1 MKVEQI
7 YTKCL
12 SQGSYYIESNNEAA
26 IIDPL
31 REVDVYISKAKT
43 SNSKIKYIFET
54 HIHADFISGHLNLAK
69 KSGAEIVYGPK
80 AETSFENIVAK
91 DYQEFKIGDITIVAI
106 HTPGHTIESTTYLLK
121 DSSGKDHAIFTG
133 DTLFLGDV
141 GRPDLSQN
149 SSMSNRDLASMLFDS
164 LRNKIMTLSDDVI
177 IYPGHGEGSSCGKD
191 LSSETIGNLGDQK
204 KTNYALRENMTKDE
218 FIREVLDGLLD
229 PPKYFPDNVTLN
241 KEGYDESDEI
251 INRSFNSLTAKE
263 VNNVLK
269 EKVTILDVR
278 SVEDFSSSHIPG
290 SIFIGL
296 DGRFAP
302 WVGEILEDV
311 SKKLILIAPEGRE
324 KEAIIRLSR
333 VGFDNVKGYLK
344 GGFSSWEDSGK
355 EIGVVETISADD
367 FQKIYDSKKINVF
380 DVRKL
385 TEYQSEHIIN
395 AKNIPLNDINDF
407 ISDFD
412 VSGENFIHCAGGYR
426 SMIAN
431 SILKSHGI
439 HNLVDI
445 LGGYSQIKKTDIS
458 RSDYICPSTL

>member
-12 SQGSYYIESNNEAA
+12 SQGSYYIESNNEVA

-31 REVDVYISKAKT
+31 GEADIYISKAKA

-80 AETSFENIVAK
+80 TETNFENIIAK
-91 DYQEFKIGDITIVAI
+91 DYQEFKIGYITIVAI
-106 HTPGHTIESTTYLLK
+106 HTPGHTVESTTYLLK

-149 SSMSNRDLASMLFDS
+149 SVMSNRDLASMLFDS
-164 LRNKIMTLSDDVI
+164 LRNKIMTLNDDVI

-191 LSSETIGNLGDQK
+191 LSSETIGTLGDQK

-229 PPKYFPDNVTLN
+229 PPKYFPDNVMLN
-241 KEGYDESDEI
+241 KKGYDESDEI
-251 INRSFNSLTAKE
+251 IERSFNALTPSQVKSR
-263 VNNVLK
+263 LK
-269 EKVTILDVR
+269 EKITILDVR

-302 WVGEILEDV
+302 WVGEILEDI
-311 SKKLILIAPEGRE
+311 SKKLILVAPEGRE

-333 VGFDNVKGYLK
+333 VGFDNVIGYLK
-344 GGFSSWEDSGK
+344 GGVNSWIKNGGLISKVFNESASKFSTSDNNK
-355 EIGVVETISADD
+355 DIL
-367 FQKIYDSKKINVF
+367 
-380 DVRKL
+380 DVR
-385 TEYQSEHIIN
+385 SENEHKSESLQN
-395 AKNIPLNDINDF
+395 SLNIPLINLSKSIEK
-407 ISDFD
+407 ISFEEKFY
-412 VSGENFIHCAGGYR
+412 VHCKGGYR
-426 SMIAN
+426 SMIAS
-431 SILKSHGI
+431 SILLAKGI
-439 HNLVDI
+439 SNFSNI
-445 LGGYSQIKKTDIS
+445 PGGYDKIK
-458 RSDYICPSTL
+458 DYNL

>member
-12 SQGSYYIESNNEAA
+12 SQGSYYIESNNEVA

-121 DSSGKDHAIFTG
+121 DSSGKDYAIFTG

-191 LSSETIGNLGDQK
+191 LSSETIGKLGDQK
-204 KTNYALRENMTKDE
+204 RTNYALRENMTKDE

-229 PPKYFPDNVTLN
+229 PPKYFPDNVMLN

-263 VNNVLK
+263 VNNMLK

-333 VGFDNVKGYLK
+333 VGFDNVIGYLE
-344 GGFSSWEDSGK
+344 GGINSWIKNGGNISKVLNESASKFS
-355 EIGVVETISADD
+355 TIYNDKD
-367 FQKIYDSKKINVF
+367 IL
-380 DVRKL
+380 DVRSKN
-385 TEYQSEHIIN
+385 EHKSESLLNSI
-395 AKNIPLNDINDF
+395 NIPLIDLSKSIDK
-407 ISDFD
+407 
-412 VSGENFIHCAGGYR
+412 VSFEKTFYVHCKGGYR
-426 SMIAN
+426 SMIAA
-431 SILKSHGI
+431 SILLANGI
-439 HNLVDI
+439 SNFSNI
-445 LGGYSQIKKTDIS
+445 PGGYDKIKNYNS
-458 RSDYICPSTL
+458 

>member
-12 SQGSYYIESNNEAA
+12 SQGSYYIESNNEVA

-31 REVDVYISKAKT
+31 REVDVYISKANT

-80 AETSFENIVAK
+80 TETSFENIVAK

-191 LSSETIGNLGDQK
+191 LSSETIGTLGDQK
-204 KTNYALRENMTKDE
+204 RTNYALRENMTKDE
-218 FIREVLDGLLD
+218 FIKEVLDGLLD
-229 PPKYFPDNVTLN
+229 PPKYFPDNVMLN

-251 INRSFNSLTAKE
+251 INRSFNSLTANE
-263 VNNVLK
+263 VDNMLK
-269 EKVTILDVR
+269 EKLTILDVR

-311 SKKLILIAPEGRE
+311 SKKLILVAPEGRE
-324 KEAIIRLSR
+324 KEAITRLSR
-333 VGFDNVKGYLK
+333 VGFDNVIGYLE
-344 GGFSSWEDSGK
+344 GGINSWIKNGGKISKVLNESASKFSTLDNNK
-355 EIGVVETISADD
+355 NIL
-367 FQKIYDSKKINVF
+367 
-380 DVRKL
+380 DVRSKN
-385 TEYQSEHIIN
+385 EHKSESLLN
-395 AKNIPLNDINDF
+395 SLNIPLIDLSKSIDR
-407 ISDFD
+407 
-412 VSGENFIHCAGGYR
+412 VSFEKTFYVHCKGGYR
-426 SMIAN
+426 SMIAA
-431 SILKSHGI
+431 SILLANGI
-439 HNLVDI
+439 SNFSNVP
-445 LGGYSQIKKTDIS
+445 GGYDKIKNYNS
-458 RSDYICPSTL
+458 

>member
-12 SQGSYYIESNNEAA
+12 SQGSYYIESNNEVA

-31 REVDVYISKAKT
+31 READIYISKAKA

-80 AETSFENIVAK
+80 TETNFENIIAK

-106 HTPGHTIESTTYLLK
+106 HTPGHTVESTTYLLK

-149 SSMSNRDLASMLFDS
+149 SIMSNRDLASMLFDS
-164 LRNKIMTLSDDVI
+164 LRNKIMTLNDDVI

-191 LSSETIGNLGDQK
+191 LSSETIGTLGDQK

-229 PPKYFPDNVTLN
+229 PPKYFPDNVMLN
-241 KEGYDESDEI
+241 KKGYDESDEI
-251 INRSFNSLTAKE
+251 IERSFNALTPSQVKSR
-263 VNNVLK
+263 LK
-269 EKVTILDVR
+269 EKITILDVR

-302 WVGEILEDV
+302 WVGEILEDI
-311 SKKLILIAPEGRE
+311 SKKLILVAPEGRE

-333 VGFDNVKGYLK
+333 VGFDNVIGYLK
-344 GGFSSWEDSGK
+344 GGVNSWIKNGGLISKVFNESASKFSTSDNYK
-355 EIGVVETISADD
+355 DIL
-367 FQKIYDSKKINVF
+367 
-380 DVRKL
+380 DVR
-385 TEYQSEHIIN
+385 SENEHKSESLQN
-395 AKNIPLNDINDF
+395 SLNIPLINLSKSIEK
-407 ISDFD
+407 ISFEEKFY
-412 VSGENFIHCAGGYR
+412 VHCKGGYR
-426 SMIAN
+426 SMIAS
-431 SILKSHGI
+431 SILLAKGI
-439 HNLVDI
+439 SNFSNI
-445 LGGYSQIKKTDIS
+445 PGGYDKIK
-458 RSDYICPSTL
+458 DYNL

>member
-12 SQGSYYIESNNEAA
+12 SQGSYYIESNNEVA

-31 REVDVYISKAKT
+31 READIYISKAKT
-43 SNSKIKYIFET
+43 SNSKIKFIFET

-80 AETSFENIVAK
+80 TQTSFENIVAK

-191 LSSETIGNLGDQK
+191 LSSETIGTLGDQK
-204 KTNYALRENMTKDE
+204 RTNYALRENMTKDE
-218 FIREVLDGLLD
+218 FIKEVLDGLLD
-229 PPKYFPDNVTLN
+229 PPKYFPDNVMLN

-251 INRSFNSLTAKE
+251 INRSFNSLTANE
-263 VNNVLK
+263 VDNMLK
-269 EKVTILDVR
+269 EKLTILDVR

-311 SKKLILIAPEGRE
+311 SKKLILVTPEGRE

-333 VGFDNVKGYLK
+333 VGFDNVIGYLE
-344 GGFSSWEDSGK
+344 GGINSWIKNGGKISKVLNESASKFSTVDNNK
-355 EIGVVETISADD
+355 DIL
-367 FQKIYDSKKINVF
+367 
-380 DVRKL
+380 DVRSKN
-385 TEYQSEHIIN
+385 EHKSESLLN
-395 AKNIPLNDINDF
+395 SLNIPLIDLSKSIDR
-407 ISDFD
+407 
-412 VSGENFIHCAGGYR
+412 VSFEKTFYVHCKGGYR
-426 SMIAN
+426 SMIAA
-431 SILKSHGI
+431 SILLANGI
-439 HNLVDI
+439 SNFSNVP
-445 LGGYSQIKKTDIS
+445 GGYEKIKKYNS
-458 RSDYICPSTL
+458 

>member
-12 SQGSYYIESNNEAA
+12 SQGSYYIESNNEVA

-31 REVDVYISKAKT
+31 READIYISKAKT
-43 SNSKIKYIFET
+43 SNSKIKFIFET

-80 AETSFENIVAK
+80 TETSFENIVAK

-149 SSMSNRDLASMLFDS
+149 SRMSNRDLASMLFDS

-191 LSSETIGNLGDQK
+191 LSSETIGTLGDQK
-204 KTNYALRENMTKDE
+204 RTNYALRENMTKDE
-218 FIREVLDGLLD
+218 FIKEVLDGLLD
-229 PPKYFPDNVTLN
+229 PPKYFPDNVMLN

-251 INRSFNSLTAKE
+251 INRSFNSLTANE
-263 VNNVLK
+263 VDNMLK
-269 EKVTILDVR
+269 EKLTILDVR
-278 SVEDFSSSHIPG
+278 GVEDFSSSHIPG

-302 WVGEILEDV
+302 WVGEILEDI
-311 SKKLILIAPEGRE
+311 SKKLILVAPEGRE

-333 VGFDNVKGYLK
+333 VGFDNVIGYLE
-344 GGFSSWEDSGK
+344 GGINSWIKNGGKISKVLNESASKFSTVDNNK
-355 EIGVVETISADD
+355 YIL
-367 FQKIYDSKKINVF
+367 
-380 DVRKL
+380 DVRSKNEHK
-385 TEYQSEHIIN
+385 TESLLN
-395 AKNIPLNDINDF
+395 SLNIPLIDLSKSIDR
-407 ISDFD
+407 
-412 VSGENFIHCAGGYR
+412 VSFEKTFYVHCKGGYR
-426 SMIAN
+426 SMIAA
-431 SILKSHGI
+431 SILLANGI
-439 HNLVDI
+439 SNFSNVP
-445 LGGYSQIKKTDIS
+445 GGYEKIKKYNS
-458 RSDYICPSTL
+458 

>member
-7 YTKCL
+7 YTNCL
-12 SQGSYYIESNNEAA
+12 SQGSYYIESNNEVA

-31 REVDVYISKAKT
+31 READIYISKAKS
-43 SNSKIKYIFET
+43 SNSKIKFIFET

-80 AETSFENIVAK
+80 TETSFENIVAK

-133 DTLFLGDV
+133 DTLFIGDV

-164 LRNKIMTLSDDVI
+164 LRKKIMTLSDDVI

-191 LSSETIGNLGDQK
+191 LSSETIGTLGDQK
-204 KTNYALRENMTKDE
+204 RTNYALREKMTKDE
-218 FIREVLDGLLD
+218 FIKEVLDGLLD
-229 PPKYFPDNVTLN
+229 PPKYFPDNVMLN

-251 INRSFNSLTAKE
+251 INRSLKALTAE
-263 VNNVLK
+263 EFASRLK
-269 EKVTILDVR
+269 EKITILDVR

-333 VGFDNVKGYLK
+333 VGFDNVIGYLE
-344 GGFSSWEDSGK
+344 GGINSWIKNGGIVSKVLNESASKFS
-355 EIGVVETISADD
+355 TIDND
-367 FQKIYDSKKINVF
+367 KDIL
-380 DVRKL
+380 DVRSKN
-385 TEYQSEHIIN
+385 EHKSESLLNSI
-395 AKNIPLNDINDF
+395 NIPLIDLSKSIDK
-407 ISDFD
+407 
-412 VSGENFIHCAGGYR
+412 VSFEKTFYVHCKGGYR
-426 SMIAN
+426 SMIAA
-431 SILKSHGI
+431 SILLANGI
-439 HNLVDI
+439 SNFSNI
-445 LGGYSQIKKTDIS
+445 AGGYDKIKNYNS
-458 RSDYICPSTL
+458 

>member
-12 SQGSYYIESNNEAA
+12 SQGSYYIESNNEVA

-69 KSGAEIVYGPK
+69 KSGAVIVYGPK

-91 DYQEFKIGDITIVAI
+91 EFQEFKIGDITIVAI

-191 LSSETIGNLGDQK
+191 LSSETIGKLGDQK
-204 KTNYALRENMTKDE
+204 RTNYALRENMTKDE

-229 PPKYFPDNVTLN
+229 PPKYFPDNVMLN

-251 INRSFNSLTAKE
+251 INRSFNSLTSME
-263 VNNVLK
+263 VNNMLK

-278 SVEDFSSSHIPG
+278 SVDDFSSSHIPG

-311 SKKLILIAPEGRE
+311 SKKLILIAPKGRE

-333 VGFDNVKGYLK
+333 VGFDNVIGYLE
-344 GGFSSWEDSGK
+344 GGINSWIKNGGIINKVLNESASKFS
-355 EIGVVETISADD
+355 TIDNNKD
-367 FQKIYDSKKINVF
+367 IL
-380 DVRKL
+380 DVRSKN
-385 TEYQSEHIIN
+385 EHKSESLLNSI
-395 AKNIPLNDINDF
+395 NIPLIDLSKSIDK
-407 ISDFD
+407 
-412 VSGENFIHCAGGYR
+412 VSFEKTFYVHCKGGYR
-426 SMIAN
+426 SMIAA
-431 SILKSHGI
+431 SILLANGI
-439 HNLVDI
+439 SNFSNI
-445 LGGYSQIKKTDIS
+445 PGGYDKIKNYNS
-458 RSDYICPSTL
+458 

>member
-12 SQGSYYIESNNEAA
+12 SQGSYYIESNNEVA

-80 AETSFENIVAK
+80 AETSFENIIAK
-91 DYQEFKIGDITIVAI
+91 DYQEFKIGDITIVAV

-121 DSSGKDHAIFTG
+121 DSSGKDYAIFTG

-191 LSSETIGNLGDQK
+191 LSSETIGKLGDQK
-204 KTNYALRENMTKDE
+204 RTNYALRENMTKDE

-229 PPKYFPDNVTLN
+229 PPKYFPDNVMLN

-263 VNNVLK
+263 VNNMLN
-269 EKVTILDVR
+269 EKLTILDVR

-333 VGFDNVKGYLK
+333 VGFDNVIGYLE
-344 GGFSSWEDSGK
+344 GGINSWIKNGGIINKVLNESASKFST
-355 EIGVVETISADD
+355 IGNNKDIL
-367 FQKIYDSKKINVF
+367 
-380 DVRKL
+380 DVRSKN
-385 TEYQSEHIIN
+385 EHKSESLLNSI
-395 AKNIPLNDINDF
+395 NIPLIDLSKSIDK
-407 ISDFD
+407 
-412 VSGENFIHCAGGYR
+412 VSFKKTFYVHCKGGYR
-426 SMIAN
+426 SMIAA
-431 SILKSHGI
+431 SILLANGI
-439 HNLVDI
+439 SNFSNI
-445 LGGYSQIKKTDIS
+445 PGGYDKIKNYNS
-458 RSDYICPSTL
+458 

>member
-12 SQGSYYIESNNEAA
+12 SQGSYYIESNNEVA

-31 REVDVYISKAKT
+31 READIYISKAKA

-80 AETSFENIVAK
+80 TETNFENIIAK
-91 DYQEFKIGDITIVAI
+91 DYQEFKIGDITVVAI
-106 HTPGHTIESTTYLLK
+106 HTPGHTVESTTYLLK

-149 SSMSNRDLASMLFDS
+149 SVMSNRDLASMLFDS
-164 LRNKIMTLSDDVI
+164 LRNKIMTLNDCVI

-191 LSSETIGNLGDQK
+191 LSSETIGTLGDQK

-229 PPKYFPDNVTLN
+229 PPKYFPDNVMLN

-251 INRSFNSLTAKE
+251 IERSFNALTPSQVE
-263 VNNVLK
+263 SRIK
-269 EKVTILDVR
+269 EKITILDVR

-302 WVGEILEDV
+302 WVGEILEDI
-311 SKKLILIAPEGRE
+311 SKKLILVAPKGRE

-333 VGFDNVKGYLK
+333 VGFDNVIGYLK
-344 GGFSSWEDSGK
+344 GGVNSWIKNGGIISKVFNESASKFSTCDNNK
-355 EIGVVETISADD
+355 DIL
-367 FQKIYDSKKINVF
+367 
-380 DVRKL
+380 DVR
-385 TEYQSEHIIN
+385 SENEHKSESLQN
-395 AKNIPLNDINDF
+395 SLNIPLINLNKSIEK
-407 ISDFD
+407 ISFEEKFY
-412 VSGENFIHCAGGYR
+412 VHCKGGYR
-426 SMIAN
+426 SMIAS
-431 SILKSHGI
+431 SILLAKGI
-439 HNLVDI
+439 SNFSNI
-445 LGGYSQIKKTDIS
+445 PGGYDKIK
-458 RSDYICPSTL
+458 DYNS

>member
-7 YTKCL
+7 YTNCL
-12 SQGSYYIESNNEAA
+12 SQGSYYIESNNEVA

-31 REVDVYISKAKT
+31 READIYISKAKS
-43 SNSKIKYIFET
+43 SNSKIKFIFET

-80 AETSFENIVAK
+80 TETSFENIVAK

-133 DTLFLGDV
+133 DTLFIGDV

-164 LRNKIMTLSDDVI
+164 LRKKIMTLSDDVI

-191 LSSETIGNLGDQK
+191 LSSETIGTLGDQK
-204 KTNYALRENMTKDE
+204 RTNYALREKMTKDE
-218 FIREVLDGLLD
+218 FIKEVLDGLLD
-229 PPKYFPDNVTLN
+229 PPKYFPDNVMLN

-251 INRSFNSLTAKE
+251 INRSLKALTAEE
-263 VNNVLK
+263 VASRLK
-269 EKVTILDVR
+269 EKITILDVR

-333 VGFDNVKGYLK
+333 VGFDNVIGYLE
-344 GGFSSWEDSGK
+344 GGINSWIKNGGIVSKVLNESASKFS
-355 EIGVVETISADD
+355 TIDND
-367 FQKIYDSKKINVF
+367 KDIL
-380 DVRKL
+380 DVRSKN
-385 TEYQSEHIIN
+385 EHKSESLLNSI
-395 AKNIPLNDINDF
+395 NIPLIDLSKSIDK
-407 ISDFD
+407 
-412 VSGENFIHCAGGYR
+412 VSFEKTFYVHCKGGYR
-426 SMIAN
+426 SMIAA
-431 SILKSHGI
+431 SILLANGI
-439 HNLVDI
+439 SNFSNI
-445 LGGYSQIKKTDIS
+445 AGGYDKIKNYNS
-458 RSDYICPSTL
+458 

>member
-12 SQGSYYIESNNEAA
+12 SQGSYYIESNNEVA

-31 REVDVYISKAKT
+31 REVDVYISKANT

-80 AETSFENIVAK
+80 TETSFENIVAK

-149 SSMSNRDLASMLFDS
+149 SRMSNRDLASMLFDS

-191 LSSETIGNLGDQK
+191 LSSETIGTLGDQK
-204 KTNYALRENMTKDE
+204 RTNYALRENMTKDE
-218 FIREVLDGLLD
+218 FIKEVLDGLLD
-229 PPKYFPDNVTLN
+229 PPKYFPDNVMLN

-251 INRSFNSLTAKE
+251 INRSFNSLTANE
-263 VNNVLK
+263 VDNMLK
-269 EKVTILDVR
+269 EKLTILDVR
-278 SVEDFSSSHIPG
+278 GVEDFSSSHIPG

-311 SKKLILIAPEGRE
+311 SKKLILVAPEGRE
-324 KEAIIRLSR
+324 KEAITRLSR
-333 VGFDNVKGYLK
+333 VGFDNVIGYLE
-344 GGFSSWEDSGK
+344 GGINSWIKNGGKISKVLNESASKFSTVDNNK
-355 EIGVVETISADD
+355 DIL
-367 FQKIYDSKKINVF
+367 
-380 DVRKL
+380 DVRSKN
-385 TEYQSEHIIN
+385 EHKSESLLN
-395 AKNIPLNDINDF
+395 SLNIPLIDLSKSIDR
-407 ISDFD
+407 
-412 VSGENFIHCAGGYR
+412 VSFEKTFYVHCKGGYR
-426 SMIAN
+426 SMIAA
-431 SILKSHGI
+431 SILLANGI
-439 HNLVDI
+439 SNFSNVP
-445 LGGYSQIKKTDIS
+445 GGYEKIKKYNS
-458 RSDYICPSTL
+458 

>member
-12 SQGSYYIESNNEAA
+12 SQGSYYIESNNEVA

-149 SSMSNRDLASMLFDS
+149 SSMSNRDLASMLFNS

-218 FIREVLDGLLD
+218 FIKEVLDGLLD
-229 PPKYFPDNVTLN
+229 PPKYFPDNVMLN

-333 VGFDNVKGYLK
+333 VGFDNVIGYLE
-344 GGFSSWEDSGK
+344 GGINSWIKNGGIINKVLNESASKFST
-355 EIGVVETISADD
+355 IGNNKDIL
-367 FQKIYDSKKINVF
+367 
-380 DVRKL
+380 DVRSKN
-385 TEYQSEHIIN
+385 EHKSESLLNSI
-395 AKNIPLNDINDF
+395 NIPLIDLRKSIDK
-407 ISDFD
+407 
-412 VSGENFIHCAGGYR
+412 VSFEKTFYVHCKGGYR
-426 SMIAN
+426 SMIAA
-431 SILKSHGI
+431 SILLANGI
-439 HNLVDI
+439 SNFSNI
-445 LGGYSQIKKTDIS
+445 PGGYDKIKNYNS
-458 RSDYICPSTL
+458 

>member
-12 SQGSYYIESNNEAA
+12 SQGSYYIESNNEVA

-69 KSGAEIVYGPK
+69 KSGAVIVYGPK

-121 DSSGKDHAIFTG
+121 DSSGKDYAIFTG

-229 PPKYFPDNVTLN
+229 PPKYFPDNVMLN

-263 VNNVLK
+263 VNNMIK

-333 VGFDNVKGYLK
+333 VGFDNVIGYLE
-344 GGFSSWEDSGK
+344 GGINSWIKNGGIINKVLNESASKFS
-355 EIGVVETISADD
+355 TIDNNKD
-367 FQKIYDSKKINVF
+367 IL
-380 DVRKL
+380 DVRSKN
-385 TEYQSEHIIN
+385 EHKSESLLNSI
-395 AKNIPLNDINDF
+395 NIPLIDLSKSINK
-407 ISDFD
+407 
-412 VSGENFIHCAGGYR
+412 VSFEKTFYVHCKGGYR
-426 SMIAN
+426 SMIAA
-431 SILKSHGI
+431 SILLANGI
-439 HNLVDI
+439 SNFSNI
-445 LGGYSQIKKTDIS
+445 SGGYDKIKNYNS
-458 RSDYICPSTL
+458 

>member
-12 SQGSYYIESNNEAA
+12 SQGSYYIESNNEIA

-31 REVDVYISKAKT
+31 READIYISKAKA

-80 AETSFENIVAK
+80 TQTSFENIVAK

-164 LRNKIMTLSDDVI
+164 LRDKIMVLNDDVI

-191 LSSETIGNLGDQK
+191 LSSETIGTLGDQK
-204 KTNYALRENMTKDE
+204 KTNYALRDSMTKDE

-229 PPKYFPDNVTLN
+229 PPKYFPDNVMLN
-241 KEGYDESDEI
+241 KKGYDESDEI
-251 INRSFNSLTAKE
+251 INRSFKALTANE
-263 VNNVLK
+263 VDSRLK
-269 EKVTILDVR
+269 EKILILDVR
-278 SVEDFSSSHIPG
+278 SVEDFSLSHIPG

-311 SKKLILIAPEGRE
+311 SKKLIIVSPEGRE
-324 KEAIIRLSR
+324 KETIIRLSR
-333 VGFDNVKGYLK
+333 VGFDNVIGYLE
-344 GGFSSWEDSGK
+344 GGINSWIKNGGRISKVFNESASKFSTLNNNKD
-355 EIGVVETISADD
+355 IL
-367 FQKIYDSKKINVF
+367 
-380 DVRKL
+380 DVRSKN
-385 TEYQSEHIIN
+385 EHKSESLHN
-395 AKNIPLNDINDF
+395 SLNIPLIDLNKSIDK
-407 ISDFD
+407 
-412 VSGENFIHCAGGYR
+412 VSFEKTFYVHCKGGYR
-426 SMIAN
+426 SMIAA
-431 SILKSHGI
+431 SILLANGI
-439 HNLVDI
+439 SNFSNI
-445 LGGYSQIKKTDIS
+445 PGGYDKIKNYNS
-458 RSDYICPSTL
+458 

>member
-12 SQGSYYIESNNEAA
+12 SQGSYYIESNNEVA

-31 REVDVYISKAKT
+31 READIYISKAKT
-43 SNSKIKYIFET
+43 SNSKIKFIFET

-80 AETSFENIVAK
+80 TETSFENIVAK

-191 LSSETIGNLGDQK
+191 LSSETIGTLGDQK
-204 KTNYALRENMTKDE
+204 RTNYALRENMTKDE
-218 FIREVLDGLLD
+218 FIKEVLDGLLD
-229 PPKYFPDNVTLN
+229 PPKYFPDNVMLN

-251 INRSFNSLTAKE
+251 INRSFNSLTANE
-263 VNNVLK
+263 VDNMLK
-269 EKVTILDVR
+269 EKLTILDVR
-278 SVEDFSSSHIPG
+278 GVEDFSSSHIPG

-302 WVGEILEDV
+302 WVGEILEDI

-333 VGFDNVKGYLK
+333 VGFDNVIGYLE
-344 GGFSSWEDSGK
+344 GGINSWIKNGGKISKVLNESASKFSTVDNNK
-355 EIGVVETISADD
+355 DIL
-367 FQKIYDSKKINVF
+367 
-380 DVRKL
+380 DVRSKN
-385 TEYQSEHIIN
+385 EHKSESLLN
-395 AKNIPLNDINDF
+395 SLNIPLIDLSKSIDR
-407 ISDFD
+407 
-412 VSGENFIHCAGGYR
+412 VSFEKTFYVHCKGGYR
-426 SMIAN
+426 SMIAA
-431 SILKSHGI
+431 SILLANGI
-439 HNLVDI
+439 SNFSNI
-445 LGGYSQIKKTDIS
+445 PGGFDKIKNYNS
-458 RSDYICPSTL
+458 

>member
-7 YTKCL
+7 YTNCL
-12 SQGSYYIESNNEAA
+12 SQGSYYIESNNEVA

-31 REVDVYISKAKT
+31 READIYISKAKS
-43 SNSKIKYIFET
+43 SNSKIKFIFET

-80 AETSFENIVAK
+80 TETSFENIVAK

-133 DTLFLGDV
+133 DTLFIGDV

-149 SSMSNRDLASMLFDS
+149 SSMSNIDLASMLFDS
-164 LRNKIMTLSDDVI
+164 LRKKIMTLSDDVI

-191 LSSETIGNLGDQK
+191 LSSETIGTLGDQK
-204 KTNYALRENMTKDE
+204 RTNYALREKMTKDE
-218 FIREVLDGLLD
+218 FIKEVLDGLLD
-229 PPKYFPDNVTLN
+229 PPKYFPDNVMLN

-251 INRSFNSLTAKE
+251 INRSLKALTAEE
-263 VNNVLK
+263 VASRLK
-269 EKVTILDVR
+269 EKITILDVR

-333 VGFDNVKGYLK
+333 VGFDNVIGYLE
-344 GGFSSWEDSGK
+344 GGINSWIKNGGIVSKVLNESASKFS
-355 EIGVVETISADD
+355 TIDND
-367 FQKIYDSKKINVF
+367 KDIL
-380 DVRKL
+380 DVRSKN
-385 TEYQSEHIIN
+385 EHKSESLLNSI
-395 AKNIPLNDINDF
+395 NIPLIDLSKSIDK
-407 ISDFD
+407 
-412 VSGENFIHCAGGYR
+412 VSFEKTFYVHCKGGYR
-426 SMIAN
+426 SMIAA
-431 SILKSHGI
+431 SILLANGI
-439 HNLVDI
+439 SNFSNI
-445 LGGYSQIKKTDIS
+445 AGGYDKIKNYNS
-458 RSDYICPSTL
+458 

>member
-12 SQGSYYIESNNEAA
+12 SQGSYYIESNNEVA

-31 REVDVYISKAKT
+31 READIYISKAKA

-80 AETSFENIVAK
+80 TETNIENIIAK
-91 DYQEFKIGDITIVAI
+91 DYQEFKIGDITVVAI
-106 HTPGHTIESTTYLLK
+106 HTPGHTVESTTYLLK

-149 SSMSNRDLASMLFDS
+149 SVMSNRDLASMLFDS
-164 LRNKIMTLSDDVI
+164 LRNKIMTLNDDVI

-191 LSSETIGNLGDQK
+191 LSSETIGTLGDQK

-229 PPKYFPDNVTLN
+229 PPKYFPDNVMLN
-241 KEGYDESDEI
+241 KKGYDESDEI
-251 INRSFNSLTAKE
+251 IERSFNALTPSQVE
-263 VNNVLK
+263 SRIK
-269 EKVTILDVR
+269 EKITILDVR

-302 WVGEILEDV
+302 WVGEILEDI
-311 SKKLILIAPEGRE
+311 SKKLILVAPKGRE

-333 VGFDNVKGYLK
+333 VGFDNVIGYLK
-344 GGFSSWEDSGK
+344 GGVNSWIKNGGIISEVFNESASKFSTCDNNK
-355 EIGVVETISADD
+355 DIL
-367 FQKIYDSKKINVF
+367 
-380 DVRKL
+380 DVR
-385 TEYQSEHIIN
+385 SENEHKSESLQN
-395 AKNIPLNDINDF
+395 SLNIPLINLNKSIEK
-407 ISDFD
+407 ISFEEKFY
-412 VSGENFIHCAGGYR
+412 VHCKGGYR
-426 SMIAN
+426 SMIAS
-431 SILKSHGI
+431 SILLAKGI
-439 HNLVDI
+439 SNFSNI
-445 LGGYSQIKKTDIS
+445 PGGYDKIK
-458 RSDYICPSTL
+458 DYNL

>member
-12 SQGSYYIESNNEAA
+12 SQGSYYIESNNEVA

-69 KSGAEIVYGPK
+69 KSGAVIVYGPK

-121 DSSGKDHAIFTG
+121 DSSGKDHSIFTG

-229 PPKYFPDNVTLN
+229 PPKYFPDNVMLN

-263 VNNVLK
+263 VNNIIK

-333 VGFDNVKGYLK
+333 VGFDNVIGYLE
-344 GGFSSWEDSGK
+344 GGINSWIKNGGIINKVLNESASKFS
-355 EIGVVETISADD
+355 TIDNN
-367 FQKIYDSKKINVF
+367 KNIL
-380 DVRKL
+380 DVRSKN
-385 TEYQSEHIIN
+385 EHKSESLLNSI
-395 AKNIPLNDINDF
+395 NIPLIDLSKSIDK
-407 ISDFD
+407 
-412 VSGENFIHCAGGYR
+412 VSFEKTFYVHCKGGYR
-426 SMIAN
+426 SMIAA
-431 SILKSHGI
+431 SILLANGI
-439 HNLVDI
+439 SNFSNI
-445 LGGYSQIKKTDIS
+445 PGGYDKIKNYNS
-458 RSDYICPSTL
+458 

>member
-12 SQGSYYIESNNEAA
+12 SQGSYYIESNNEVA

-149 SSMSNRDLASMLFDS
+149 SSMSNRDLASMLFNS

-191 LSSETIGNLGDQK
+191 LSSETIGKLGDQK
-204 KTNYALRENMTKDE
+204 RTNYALRENMTKDE

-333 VGFDNVKGYLK
+333 VGFDNVIGYLE
-344 GGFSSWEDSGK
+344 GGINSWIKNGGIINKVLNESASKFS
-355 EIGVVETISADD
+355 TIDND
-367 FQKIYDSKKINVF
+367 KDIL
-380 DVRKL
+380 DVRSKN
-385 TEYQSEHIIN
+385 EHKSESLLNSI
-395 AKNIPLNDINDF
+395 NIPLIDLSKSINK
-407 ISDFD
+407 
-412 VSGENFIHCAGGYR
+412 VSFEKTFYVHCKGGYR
-426 SMIAN
+426 SMIAA
-431 SILKSHGI
+431 SILLANGI
-439 HNLVDI
+439 SNFSNI
-445 LGGYSQIKKTDIS
+445 PGGYDKIKNYNS
-458 RSDYICPSTL
+458 

>member
-12 SQGSYYIESNNEAA
+12 SQGSYYIESNKEVA

-31 REVDVYISKAKT
+31 REVDTYIAKAKS

-80 AETSFENIVAK
+80 AETSFKNIVAK

-191 LSSETIGNLGDQK
+191 LSSETIGTLGDQK
-204 KTNYALRENMTKDE
+204 RTNYALRENMTKDE
-218 FIREVLDGLLD
+218 FIREVLNGLLD
-229 PPKYFPDNVTLN
+229 PPKYFPDNVMLN
-241 KEGYDESDEI
+241 KEGYSESDEI
-251 INRSFNSLTAKE
+251 INRSFNSLTANE
-263 VNNVLK
+263 VNNMLK
-269 EKVTILDVR
+269 EKLIILDVR

-311 SKKLILIAPEGRE
+311 SKKLILVAPEGRE

-333 VGFDNVKGYLK
+333 VGFDNVIGYLK
-344 GGFSSWEDSGK
+344 GGINSWIKSGGIISKVLNESASKFSTVNNNKD
-355 EIGVVETISADD
+355 IL
-367 FQKIYDSKKINVF
+367 
-380 DVRKL
+380 DVRSKN
-385 TEYQSEHIIN
+385 EHKSESLLNSI
-395 AKNIPLNDINDF
+395 NIPLIDLSKSIDK
-407 ISDFD
+407 
-412 VSGENFIHCAGGYR
+412 VSFEKTFYVHCKGGYR
-426 SMIAN
+426 SMIAA
-431 SILKSHGI
+431 SILLANGI
-439 HNLVDI
+439 SNFI
-445 LGGYSQIKKTDIS
+445 NISGGYDKIKKYNS
-458 RSDYICPSTL
+458 

>member
-12 SQGSYYIESNNEAA
+12 SQGSYYIESNNEVA

-31 REVDVYISKAKT
+31 READIYISKAKA

-69 KSGAEIVYGPK
+69 KSGAEIVYGPNT
-80 AETSFENIVAK
+80 ETNFENIIAK
-91 DYQEFKIGDITIVAI
+91 DYQEFKIGDITVVAI
-106 HTPGHTIESTTYLLK
+106 HTPGHTVESTTYLLK

-149 SSMSNRDLASMLFDS
+149 SVMSNRDLASMLFDS
-164 LRNKIMTLSDDVI
+164 LRNKIMTLNDDVI

-191 LSSETIGNLGDQK
+191 LSSETIGTLGDQK

-229 PPKYFPDNVTLN
+229 PPKYFPDNVMLN

-251 INRSFNSLTAKE
+251 IERSFNALTPSQVE
-263 VNNVLK
+263 SRIK
-269 EKVTILDVR
+269 EKITILDVR

-302 WVGEILEDV
+302 WVGEILEDI
-311 SKKLILIAPEGRE
+311 SKKLILVAPKGRE

-333 VGFDNVKGYLK
+333 VGFDNVIGYLK
-344 GGFSSWEDSGK
+344 GGVNSWIKNGGIISEVFNESASKFSTCDNNK
-355 EIGVVETISADD
+355 DIL
-367 FQKIYDSKKINVF
+367 
-380 DVRKL
+380 DVR
-385 TEYQSEHIIN
+385 SENEHKSESLQN
-395 AKNIPLNDINDF
+395 SLNIPLINLSKSVEK
-407 ISDFD
+407 ISFEEKFY
-412 VSGENFIHCAGGYR
+412 VHCKGGYR
-426 SMIAN
+426 SMIAS
-431 SILKSHGI
+431 SILLAKGI
-439 HNLVDI
+439 SNFSNI
-445 LGGYSQIKKTDIS
+445 PGGYDKIK
-458 RSDYICPSTL
+458 DYNL